1 MARMVAPFTGVIHE
15 VADSK
20 VAARL
25 EAGYVLLDGAPEP
38 EPEPGGGEDEEALE
52 QPAEPGEPDGKPTSD
67 STITEIRAWAEAHGV
82 ELPKKGN
89 KAALLAAIG

>member
-1 MARMVAPFTGVIHE
+1 MVRMVAPFTGIVHE
-15 VADSK
+15 VAESK

-25 EAGYVLLDGAPEP
+25 AAGYVPLDGAPEP
-38 EPEPGGGEDEEALE
+38 EPEPAGGEDAE
-52 QPAEPGEPDGKPTSD
+52 QAAEPGEPGGKPTSD

-89 KAALLAAIG
+89 KAALLAAIE